1 MMRPMKLQIAPH
13 ETYPCTREN
22 STPPIHSM
30 EIEDMPQM
38 AAFVYEFYIKKVE
51 ALKAEFEGSKK
62 TWEKPGTVKE
72 TVPEHFVSS
81 HPGGEDSDS
90 EEEQEQEATVK
101 EDVKPEENKETTE
114 SKMET
119 NNENIEGLDE
129 EELEERQ
136 NANLF
141 YPLKRPTPMED

>member
-13 ETYPCTREN
+13 ETYPCTRDN
-22 STPPIHSM
+22 ITPPIHNM

-62 TWEKPGTVKE
+62 IWEKPGTVKE

-90 EEEQEQEATVK
+90 DEEEETK
-101 EDVKPEENKETTE
+101 EDVKPEEIKETNE
-114 SKMET
+114 NQMET
-119 NNENIEGLDE
+119 KNENIEGLDE
-129 EELEERQ
+129 EEIEERQ